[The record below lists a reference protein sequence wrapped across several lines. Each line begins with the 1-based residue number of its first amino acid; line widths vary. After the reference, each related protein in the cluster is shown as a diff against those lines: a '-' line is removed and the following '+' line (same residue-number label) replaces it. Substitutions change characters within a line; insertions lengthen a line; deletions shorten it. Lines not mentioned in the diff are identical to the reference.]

1 MSAAD
6 KAPAPSQDRLE
17 DEITRTRAELADTVD
32 ELATRLDPRVQAGQ
46 VARQAKQAASDTG
59 AFLSGGGLP
68 ESDPERSRNVKV
80 LLGAAAAAVALV
92 VTGIVRKRSS

>member
-1 MSAAD
+1 MSTAHTP
-6 KAPAPSQDRLE
+6 PAPSQAQLE
-17 DEITRTRAELADTVD
+17 DEIARTRAELAGTVD
-32 ELATRLDPRVQAGQ
+32 ELATRLDPRVQASH

-59 AFLSGGGLP
+59 ALFTGGGMP